1 MVSSNNAQKLA
12 ASNRL
17 EEILKTIKGV
27 KNIDRND
34 KEGKP
39 QLEVKLN
46 YPKMARLGISVSTV
60 ARNLRIAL
68 NGETATSV
76 RYGKDDVD
84 FRVIMEKNSRN
95 STQSLR
101 NLRIPNQTGQLIP
114 LYQFARFEHIAS
126 SPAEFWHY
134 NGERTTT
141 LSADVDDAI
150 ITSAEANEKAIE
162 NLDIL
167 KNFPEVRLELAG
179 EAQEDKESLISLAKT
194 FILAIAAIYFLL
206 IILFNSLFQPILV
219 LLAVPFG
226 IVGVIVAFYLHGMNL
241 SFLAL
246 LGTIGMA
253 GVVINDSLVL
263 VNHINQKIKKNPD
276 EKILELVA
284 VGTKERFRAVILT
297 TLTTVAG
304 LLPLA
309 YGLGGSDAF
318 LKPMTLAMGYGLL
331 FATFITLGLLPCM
344 YSIGADI
351 KVLLLKVRM
360 SFYKKKN
367 N

>member
-1 MVSSNNAQKLA
+1 M
-12 ASNRL
+12 
-17 EEILKTIKGV
+17 
-27 KNIDRND
+27 
-34 KEGKP
+34 
-39 QLEVKLN
+39 
-46 YPKMARLGISVSTV
+46 
-60 ARNLRIAL
+60 
-68 NGETATSV
+68 
-76 RYGKDDVD
+76 
-84 FRVIMEKNSRN
+84 
-95 STQSLR
+95 
-101 NLRIPNQTGQLIP
+101 
-114 LYQFARFEHIAS
+114 
-126 SPAEFWHY
+126 
-134 NGERTTT
+134 
-141 LSADVDDAI
+141 
-150 ITSAEANEKAIE
+150 
-162 NLDIL
+162 
-167 KNFPEVRLELAG
+167 ELAG
-179 EAQEDKESLISLAKT
+179 ELAQEDKESLISLAKT

-276 EKILELVA
+276 EKVLELVA

-360 SFYKKKN
+360 RFYKKKN